1 MQTKS
6 KSCAKCHARID
17 APELAD
23 WESELCFGCSDAKT
37 ALDPRIGT
45 LIRNGQTIFYYYV
58 PLSNGDKRI
67 VSGEFIYV
75 EGDDPEE
82 IAAYLPR

>member
-1 MQTKS
+1 MQT
-6 KSCAKCHARID
+6 
-17 APELAD
+17 
-23 WESELCFGCSDAKT
+23 T
-37 ALDPRIGT
+37 LDPRIGT

-82 IAAYLPR
+82 IAAYLPK